1 MTLTLVRGE
10 RTVRFGA
17 GRHRVRDRHDR
28 RACRALRDTLVRC
41 VAAAR
46 RAGGGRRPARDGR
59 RASVSGLY
67 PTAVR
72 LWAWT
77 QGIEVNDCGRARA
90 ELVARFKAAIAT

>member
-1 MTLTLVRGE
+1 MTLTVVRGE

-28 RACRALRDTLVRC
+28 RACRALRDTLARC

-46 RAGGGRRPARDGR
+46 RAGGGRRSARDGS
-59 RASVSGLY
+59 RASVSRLN

-72 LWAWT
+72 EWARA
-77 QGIEVNDCGRARA
+77 QGIEVNDRGRVRA
-90 ELVARFKAAIAT
+90 ELVARLKAAIAT